1 MYEMNTS
8 NKRKEVNFMSE
19 KKAKRLLQRNEV
31 PEELTWDLTKV
42 FKSDEEFEKEY
53 QAVKDKVQNFR
64 KLQGTTDQGSQ
75 RFLQIIENFLSIN
88 RKFEKVYVY
97 ASMKNDQDTTNAKYQ
112 GYNEMVDALA
122 AEFSESIS
130 WFEPELLELDE
141 DKLKQYFVEKKELKQ
156 YEHLIE
162 SMLVMRKHTLDKKS
176 ESLLAGASDIFGT
189 SQNVFGILN
198 NADLKFPI
206 VKDDNG
212 DDIQLS
218 HGVYGKLIE
227 STNREVRKAAF
238 KGLYSVYDQFKH
250 TMATTLIGNV
260 KVHNFKARV
269 RNYKDAREAATT
281 SNHIPTEVYDV
292 LLEQVHKNLPLLHR
306 YVKLR
311 KKILGVDEL
320 HMYDMYTPLTEDS
333 KLTYNYIQAQIEAKK
348 ALEALGMDYLT
359 HVSEAFENRW
369 IDVVENKGK
378 RSGAYSSG
386 VYDTPPYILLNWQDN
401 LENLFTLVHEMGHSM
416 HSYYTS
422 HNQPYQYGDYPIF
435 LAEIA
440 STTNENILT
449 DYLLKNNNE
458 KDILIYILNHY
469 LDGFKGTVYRQ
480 TQFAEFEKW
489 IHEQNSKGVPLT
501 AKSISE
507 YYLGLNKKYYG
518 SDVISDPEIALEW
531 ARIPHFYYNFYV
543 YQYATGFA
551 AATTLAENILSGDE
565 NKLNKYLTYL
575 KAGSSKYPLE
585 VMKDAGVDMTDSSY
599 LEKAF
604 KVFEERLNQLETLL
618 SEK

>member
-1 MYEMNTS
+1 
-8 NKRKEVNFMSE
+8 
-19 KKAKRLLQRNEV
+19 
-31 PEELTWDLTKV
+31 
-42 FKSDEEFEKEY
+42 
-53 QAVKDKVQNFR
+53 
-64 KLQGTTDQGSQ
+64 
-75 RFLQIIENFLSIN
+75 
-88 RKFEKVYVY
+88 
-97 ASMKNDQDTTNAKYQ
+97 
-112 GYNEMVDALA
+112 
-122 AEFSESIS
+122 
-130 WFEPELLELDE
+130 
-141 DKLKQYFVEKKELKQ
+141 
-156 YEHLIE
+156 
-162 SMLVMRKHTLDKKS
+162 MRKHTLDKKS

-227 STNREVRKAAF
+227 STNRKVRKAAF

-281 SNHIPTEVYDV
+281 SNYIPTEVYDV

-348 ALEALGMDYLT
+348 ALEVLGMDYLT
-359 HVSEAFENRW
+359 YVSEAFENRW

-449 DYLLKNNNE
+449 DYLLKNNDE
-458 KDILIYILNHY
+458 KEILIYILNHY

-507 YYLGLNKKYYG
+507 YYLELNKKYYG
-518 SDVISDPEIALEW
+518 NDVVSDPEIALEW

>member
-53 QAVKDKVQNFR
+53 QAVKDEVQNFR
-64 KLQGTTDQGSQ
+64 KLQGTMDQGSQ

-292 LLEQVHKNLPLLHR
+292 LLEQVHRNLPLLHR

-320 HMYDMYTPLTEDS
+320 HMYDMYTPLIEDS

-348 ALEALGMDYLT
+348 ALKVLGMDYLT

-507 YYLGLNKKYYG
+507 YYLELNKKYYG

-565 NKLNKYLTYL
+565 NKLNKYLIYL

>member
-53 QAVKDKVQNFR
+53 QAVKDEVQNFR

-227 STNREVRKAAF
+227 STNREVRKVAF

-320 HMYDMYTPLTEDS
+320 HMYDMYTPLIEDS

-348 ALEALGMDYLT
+348 ALKVLGMDYLT

-449 DYLLKNNNE
+449 DYLLKNNDE
-458 KDILIYILNHY
+458 KEILIYILNHY

-507 YYLGLNKKYYG
+507 YYLELNKKYYG
-518 SDVISDPEIALEW
+518 NDVVSDPEIAVEW

>member
-53 QAVKDKVQNFR
+53 QTVKDEVQNFR
-64 KLQGTTDQGSQ
+64 KLQGTMDQGSQ

-97 ASMKNDQDTTNAKYQ
+97 ASMRNDQDTTNAKYQ

-218 HGVYGKLIE
+218 HGVYRKLIE
-227 STNREVRKAAF
+227 STNRKVRKAAF

-320 HMYDMYTPLTEDS
+320 HMYDMYTPLTEDN

-348 ALEALGMDYLT
+348 ALEVLGMDYLT

-449 DYLLKNNNE
+449 DYLLKNNDE
-458 KDILIYILNHY
+458 KEILIYILNHY

-507 YYLGLNKKYYG
+507 YYLELNKKYYG
-518 SDVISDPEIALEW
+518 NDVVSDPEIALEW

>member
-1 MYEMNTS
+1 M
-8 NKRKEVNFMSE
+8 
-19 KKAKRLLQRNEV
+19 QIQINE
-31 PEELTWDLTKV
+31 
-42 FKSDEEFEKEY
+42 
-53 QAVKDKVQNFR
+53 
-64 KLQGTTDQGSQ
+64 
-75 RFLQIIENFLSIN
+75 
-88 RKFEKVYVY
+88 
-97 ASMKNDQDTTNAKYQ
+97 
-112 GYNEMVDALA
+112 
-122 AEFSESIS
+122 
-130 WFEPELLELDE
+130 
-141 DKLKQYFVEKKELKQ
+141 EKKELKQ

-227 STNREVRKAAF
+227 STNRKVRKAAF

-250 TMATTLIGNV
+250 TMAITLIGNV

-348 ALEALGMDYLT
+348 ALEVLGMDYLT

-507 YYLGLNKKYYG
+507 YYLELNKKYYG

>member
-53 QAVKDKVQNFR
+53 QTVKDEVQNFR
-64 KLQGTTDQGSQ
+64 KLQGTMDQGSQ

-97 ASMKNDQDTTNAKYQ
+97 ASMRNDQDTTNAKYQ

-176 ESLLAGASDIFGT
+176 ESLLSGASDIFGT

-218 HGVYGKLIE
+218 HGVYRKLIE
-227 STNREVRKAAF
+227 STNRKVRKAAF

-333 KLTYNYIQAQIEAKK
+333 KFTYNYIQAQIEAKK
-348 ALEALGMDYLT
+348 ALEVLGMDYLT

-449 DYLLKNNNE
+449 DYLLKNNDE
-458 KDILIYILNHY
+458 KEILIYILNHY

-507 YYLGLNKKYYG
+507 YYLELNKKYYG
-518 SDVISDPEIALEW
+518 NDVVSDPEIALEW

>member
-53 QAVKDKVQNFR
+53 QAVKDEVQNFR
-64 KLQGTTDQGSQ
+64 KLQGTMDQGSQ

-141 DKLKQYFVEKKELKQ
+141 DKIKQYFVEKKELKQ

-227 STNREVRKAAF
+227 STNRKVRKAAF

-292 LLEQVHKNLPLLHR
+292 LLEQVHKNLTLLHR

-348 ALEALGMDYLT
+348 ALEVLGMDYLT

-449 DYLLKNNNE
+449 DYLLKNNDE

-507 YYLGLNKKYYG
+507 YYLELNKKYYG
-518 SDVISDPEIALEW
+518 NDVISDPEIALEW